1 MAMQVDQL
9 TGGQCVA
16 MGGFALGAA
25 AQILGPDVAVT
36 GLVAKM
42 RDVDQRRRIISQ
54 NRYSCARGQALNTFA
69 QPQNRQR
76 AQQPQRVNFQC
87 LTHEANIGP
96 APHPVHVTKVPHA
109 LICAAKNA
117 PQDNPTSK
125 EVPPW
130 PRSLNRRAS

>member
-42 RDVDQRRRIISQ
+42 RDVDQRRRIIGQ
-54 NRYSCARGQALNTFA
+54 NRYSCARGQVLNTFA

-87 LTHEANIGP
+87 LTHGANIGP

-109 LICAAKNA
+109 LICAAKT
-117 PQDNPTSK
+117 PRKTTRFQKRCPLGQDH
-125 EVPPW
+125 
-130 PRSLNRRAS
+130 